1 MIASRND
8 KGTLARPFGCVLGQ
22 ATINMKVPTQATSM
36 NDTPIK
42 NISLNNSC
50 LESSPAMIPIVV
62 LSVLWATCLSGGFFQ
77 AKEQRPHV
85 RVVRLSRLML
95 REVKSEPRQ
104 DRR

>member
-1 MIASRND
+1 
-8 KGTLARPFGCVLGQ
+8 
-22 ATINMKVPTQATSM
+22 
-36 NDTPIK
+36 
-42 NISLNNSC
+42 
-50 LESSPAMIPIVV
+50 MIPIVV
-62 LSVLWATCLSGGFFQ
+62 LSILWATCLLGGFLQ

>member
-1 MIASRND
+1 
-8 KGTLARPFGCVLGQ
+8 
-22 ATINMKVPTQATSM
+22 
-36 NDTPIK
+36 
-42 NISLNNSC
+42 
-50 LESSPAMIPIVV
+50 MIPIVV
-62 LSVLWATCLSGGFFQ
+62 LSILWAACLSGGFFQ